1 MSTKDVIKKSILEG
15 FSMEMSTF
23 HVVSILLITVLLS
36 VYIFYIYRLNS
47 HSSFYSRD
55 FNKTLAIM
63 PRCLRQRLYWLF
75 RLPWLFQLG
84 IGSGA
89 LSIVRFRNAIK
100 NPMDLLFLFWSIS
113 TGIICGAGLYMLAI
127 VTCLV
132 VTILSFLLDFIKTPQ
147 ASLLLVLNSSDKG
160 IEKKLLPVLESF
172 AKGYKIRSRN
182 VTAGGID
189 YVVEL
194 KTKDEMGLIDAC
206 SVMEG
211 MDSVSLLTHDGDIR
225 Y

>member
-1 MSTKDVIKKSILEG
+1 
-15 FSMEMSTF
+15 
-23 HVVSILLITVLLS
+23 
-36 VYIFYIYRLNS
+36 
-47 HSSFYSRD
+47 
-55 FNKTLAIM
+55 
-63 PRCLRQRLYWLF
+63 
-75 RLPWLFQLG
+75 
-84 IGSGA
+84 
-89 LSIVRFRNAIK
+89 
-100 NPMDLLFLFWSIS
+100 
-113 TGIICGAGLYMLAI
+113 MLAI

-160 IEKKLLPVLESF
+160 IEKNLLPVLESF

-194 KTKDEMGLIDAC
+194 KTKDEMGLINALLR
-206 SVMEG
+206 VMEG
-211 MDSVSLLTHDGDIR
+211 MDFVSLLTHDGDIR